1 MVKNREMK
9 EGKFRS
15 TPRLINFVC
24 LWSKKN
30 RLYQILRAQT
40 FIIKCKETKIKIGH
54 CISLLHLDIASI
66 STHTH
71 ISIYEKYD
79 YTKKR
84 SLENRTCLPRGM
96 KCILIK
102 QIRQVYAIR
111 VGWREQCSS
120 IARQQQEPQGSN
132 WQQRQCTHS
141 QSTYVCLTKIE
152 RHGQKKTTNTKF
164 RATRHLL
171 VALIEENQGQTH
183 SIFRHNSRMNS
194 TVLK

>member
-120 IARQQQEPQGSN
+120 IASSSRSHRDLTGSSVNALTLNQPTFVLQRLRDMGRRRPQILNSG
-132 WQQRQCTHS
+132 QL
-141 QSTYVCLTKIE
+141 VICLL
-152 RHGQKKTTNTKF
+152 H
-164 RATRHLL
+164 
-171 VALIEENQGQTH
+171 
-183 SIFRHNSRMNS
+183 
-194 TVLK
+194 